1 MEKIDERWP
10 EGIRNFWGSFNK
22 LSALGEKSGF
32 YPEEGRLEIC
42 RCFNRQL
49 DENILKEKEYIRV
62 LVIRKNELDKE
73 SYQVISKLTNLE
85 KLILESVGQRIREF
99 DVQELKKLTDV
110 EIRSAS
116 NTELPKWIL
125 QIPNLENLNIS
136 NTRIEGFPD
145 CTGYSGYKNWK
156 KIDISYTAIEN
167 LPDFSNGKLNQLR
180 ELCVANT
187 GIEKI
192 PSGYITKAL
201 RILDCSSTPISSLKN
216 LYNADGLEVFRCSD
230 NAYLESL
237 DGLRVDGLRVLDVSH
252 CMRLRSLPDAE
263 YKRLEILAVCGDFF
277 DSLPTDLLEHCID
290 ERIDFKQESI
300 KNLKELDYDKEELDG
315 KGIYIEGTFFRQLD
329 FRYLLDND
337 SEFLSDYIKLERAGK
352 LQPRHE
358 TRIMVLED
366 TLGVGDIFLKK
377 LFLEHPQIYYME
389 YGGLRV
395 LDVAGGEL
403 DYIRRKLDFDVG
415 IDIWTMKKGM
425 DEQFIHH
432 ILFSDFDFFIIVLEE
447 KEGVNY
453 YERALYWLKEIE
465 QCVQY
470 ATVAF
475 AVVGTSGKGSAI
487 LSLREIKLECSRK
500 YFRFLDEVC
509 NVNIKDVEAYIE
521 MTEWL
526 VEGIRGKSNYEMK
539 ILPGWKGLRAE
550 IVSYLDLRRVIT
562 QERFDSM
569 IPFDKEQ
576 ERRAFVNYLIESKNL
591 FHICYSERKNYYFK
605 AEWVISAV
613 FALIRVLR
621 KGVLNNPFRMDEL
634 RAYLQIE
641 AMDQL
646 DFFQDPESLRHLMD
660 ILEDTGAVYREEN
673 KYYGLLALPYMPT
686 GLSIYKALQDLEMI
700 TCKVEY
706 VLLTEQMFTKIATV
720 LLDAWSRIYD
730 NVENV
735 LKYKDYLVFQVI
747 EGNRH
752 KGDIVARIITG
763 HPGKI
768 MFYIVEDN
776 TVKRRKT
783 SNAKKLKFWLLRFLC
798 DLEDSHNF
806 QNFPPWHVEIS
817 LYYVINGIGNFI
829 SLSDIKSYVRSGYES
844 VFLPQYNVLV
854 DIDEVLKE
862 FDEGFYN
869 ELVPPR

>member
-10 EGIRNFWGSFNK
+10 EGIRIFWEAFNK
-22 LSALGEKSGF
+22 LSELGERSGF

-62 LVIRKNELDKE
+62 LVIRKNELNEE
-73 SYQVISKLTNLE
+73 SYQIISKLTNLE
-85 KLILESVGQRIREF
+85 KLILESVGQRIEEF

-110 EIRSAS
+110 EIKSAS

-145 CTGYSGYKNWK
+145 CTGYSGYKKWK
-156 KIDISYTAIEN
+156 KIDISYTAIDN

-201 RILDCSSTPISSLKN
+201 RILDCSSTHISSLKN
-216 LYNADGLEVFRCSD
+216 LYNADRLEVFRCSD
-230 NAYLESL
+230 NSYLESL
-237 DGLRVDGLRVLDVSH
+237 DGLWVNGLRVMDVSH

-263 YKRLEILAVCGDFF
+263 YGRLDILAVCGDFF
-277 DSLPTDLLEHCID
+277 DSLPTDLLKHCID
-290 ERIDFKQESI
+290 KRIEFREKSI
-300 KNLKELDYDKEELDG
+300 KNLKDLDYDKESLDE
-315 KGIYIEGTFFRQLD
+315 KGVYIEGTYFRQMD

-337 SEFLSDYIKLERAGK
+337 SKFLNYYIGQEMEGK

-358 TRIMVLED
+358 TRIMLLED

-377 LFLEHPQIYYME
+377 LFPEHPQIYYME

-415 IDIWTMKKGM
+415 IDIWTIRKGM
-425 DEQFIHH
+425 DEQFMHS
-432 ILFSDFDFFIIVLEE
+432 ILFSDHDFFIIVLEE
-447 KEGVNY
+447 KEGANY
-453 YERALYWLKEIE
+453 YEHALYWLKEIE
-465 QCVQY
+465 QYVKY

-487 LSLREIKLECSRK
+487 LSLKEIKLECSRK

-521 MTEWL
+521 LTEWL

-539 ILPGWKGLRAE
+539 ILPEWKGLRAK
-550 IVSYLDLRRVIT
+550 IVSYLDLRRVVN
-562 QERFDSM
+562 QERFESL
-569 IPFDKEQ
+569 IPLNKEY
-576 ERRAFVNYLIESKNL
+576 EKRAFVKYLRESKSL
-591 FHICYSERKNYYFK
+591 SYTCYSQKENYFFK

-634 RAYLQIE
+634 RVYLQTE

-646 DFFQDPESLRHLMD
+646 DFFQDPESLRYLMD
-660 ILEDTGAVYREEN
+660 FLEDTGAVYKEGN

-686 GLSIYKALQDLEMI
+686 SSSVYKTLQTSEMMTYKA
-700 TCKVEY
+700 EY
-706 VLLTEQMFTKIATV
+706 ALLTEQMVTKITAA
-720 LLDAWSRIYD
+720 LLGAWGQINE

-735 LKYKDYLVFQVI
+735 LKFKDYLVFQI
-747 EGNRH
+747 IDRKKHN
-752 KGDIVARIITG
+752 GDIVARIITG
-763 HPGKI
+763 CPGKI
-768 MFYIVEDN
+768 MFYIVEDD
-776 TVKRRKT
+776 TVKKGKA
-783 SNAKKLKFWLLRFLC
+783 AKAIILRNWLIKFLGV
-798 DLEDSHNF
+798 LENS
-806 QNFPPWHVEIS
+806 QTFPLWHVEIS
-817 LYYVINGIGNFI
+817 LYYMVNGIGSFI
-829 SLSDIKSYVRSGYES
+829 SWSEIKSYARSGHAPA
-844 VFLPQYNVLV
+844 FIPRYNAMV
-854 DIDEVLKE
+854 DIDEIIKE
-862 FDEGFYN
+862 FDEG
-869 ELVPPR
+869 LVSSR